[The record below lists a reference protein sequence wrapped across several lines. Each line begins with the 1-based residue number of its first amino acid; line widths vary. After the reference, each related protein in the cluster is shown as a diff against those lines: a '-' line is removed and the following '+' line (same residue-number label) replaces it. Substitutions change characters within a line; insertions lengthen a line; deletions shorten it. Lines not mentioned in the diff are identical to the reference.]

1 MALYN
6 ADTLNDLLTSIQQ
19 GKATQVIL
27 ILGERFL
34 IRQAADRI
42 CTVLLDGNGTI
53 HKVDGSAEPF
63 GTTINKLTSFSLLPG
78 RQVFRVSDTRLFHS
92 IKVAESLWKKAA
104 AAYQRKQPDK
114 AARYL
119 RDMLASAGLDP
130 TDPDNDPGAMPAGRW
145 KKLFSFARPDGDL
158 GWTAGVLAQSPPAQ
172 PSSRS
177 AGDDAALLEETL
189 EAGLPE
195 QNLVLLLAEDVDK
208 RKRLFRYLKE
218 KQTVVDLSVD
228 TGSSS
233 RAKTAQAQ
241 VLHELIRETL
251 AQFGTTM
258 SRQTAELLCERV
270 GFHPVAVVMETEKL
284 CLHAGDR
291 KRITRTDLE
300 ALVGRLG
307 QDALFELTTAV
318 AEQRCASAMV
328 LADRLM
334 DNGVHPLA
342 LLATLRNHARALLL
356 FRSLQADPD
365 LGYTASM
372 SAAAFQKQC
381 LPALK
386 EKGRWQKEL
395 GGHPFAVYMQFK
407 TAARFSPSVL
417 GHWLRLI
424 LRAERRLKGSSL
436 EPATVIHQLL
446 AAMLISR
453 PHGSLPDRRPGTGTL
468 QNRSRG
474 LQ

>member
-1 MALYN
+1 MAVWTAKELKTRLAESGCDPAAAYLV
-6 ADTLNDLLTSIQQ
+6 T
-19 GKATQVIL
+19 
-27 ILGERFL
+27 GERYL
-34 IRQAADRI
+34 CQQAVQQLEQNLTAKGG
-42 CTVLLDGNGTI
+42 TVHAIDGEEE
-53 HKVDGSAEPF
+53 DPAR
-63 GTTINKLTSFSLLPG
+63 TINRLLSLSLLPG
-78 RQVFRVSDTRLFHS
+78 RQVYRVTDTRLFHS
-92 IKVAESLWKKAA
+92 KNVAGSLWKRALDA
-104 AAYQRKQPDK
+104 HRNDRPEIA
-114 AARYL
+114 L
-119 RDMLASAGLDP
+119 RHLSAMLRAAGLDP
-130 TDPDNDPGAMPAGRW
+130 AAPDSRLDGMNPQTW
-145 KKLFSFARPDGDL
+145 KKTFGFTHPGGDLKWADELLASRPPDRQEEAARPD
-158 GWTAGVLAQSPPAQ
+158 
-172 PSSRS
+172 
-177 AGDDAALLEETL
+177 DAAGRLQEVLEAGIPAANILILTAEEVDRRKKLYRYFKEKQVVIDLSVESGHTARAKKAQKSVLRDLARHTLQEMRKTMDNGLLEE
-189 EAGLPE
+189 
-195 QNLVLLLAEDVDK
+195 LL
-208 RKRLFRYLKE
+208 
-218 KQTVVDLSVD
+218 
-228 TGSSS
+228 
-233 RAKTAQAQ
+233 
-241 VLHELIRETL
+241 
-251 AQFGTTM
+251 
-258 SRQTAELLCERV
+258 ERV